1 MFHRKPQIITCYPYQ
16 YMESRQS
23 HGKTRYLYI
32 TVCNKWRETSTRLGT
47 PISTKRSLES
57 SWTWQESMKLD
68 QSQTSTPRQD
78 INWDAGGKRVRERF
92 FLPRQSRY
100 TRTRK
105 ILNELPTFYRS
116 NFFLHV
122 PFFFFL
128 FHLPPASFSLF
139 PVYDTLYI
147 FSCHP
152 RIPNFNSRRATFN
165 SLTRCQFPW
174 KDSKRF
180 TLSSIYLYIVFPF
193 LISYKISVFLAIN
206 STIQRIFVKY
216 LLSLANDR
224 IHNIVTYRVFPY
236 FPLIFTHVRFYFFP
250 KF

>member
-1 MFHRKPQIITCYPYQ
+1 MFMFHRKPQIITSVIHINTRNQ
-16 YMESRQS
+16 DKAMV
-23 HGKTRYLYI
+23 KTRYLYI

-122 PFFFFL
+122 PFFFF
-128 FHLPPASFSLF
+128 F
-139 PVYDTLYI
+139 
-147 FSCHP
+147 
-152 RIPNFNSRRATFN
+152 
-165 SLTRCQFPW
+165 
-174 KDSKRF
+174 
-180 TLSSIYLYIVFPF
+180 SIYLP
-193 LISYKISVFLAIN
+193 
-206 STIQRIFVKY
+206 
-216 LLSLANDR
+216 LLSLFFLYTTRPIFFRVIQEYR
-224 IHNIVTYRVFPY
+224 ISIPVARHST
-236 FPLIFTHVRFYFFP
+236 L
-250 KF
+250 

>member
-122 PFFFFL
+122 PFFFFSFPFTSRFFL
-128 FHLPPASFSLF
+128 SFSCIRHALYFFVSSKNTEFQFPSRDIQLF
-139 PVYDTLYI
+139 NALSISVERFETLYTLQYI
-147 FSCHP
+147 FIYSFSF
-152 RIPNFNSRRATFN
+152 FN
-165 SLTRCQFPW
+165 L
-174 KDSKRF
+174 
-180 TLSSIYLYIVFPF
+180 V
-193 LISYKISVFLAIN
+193 
-206 STIQRIFVKY
+206 
-216 LLSLANDR
+216 
-224 IHNIVTYRVFPY
+224 
-236 FPLIFTHVRFYFFP
+236 
-250 KF
+250 